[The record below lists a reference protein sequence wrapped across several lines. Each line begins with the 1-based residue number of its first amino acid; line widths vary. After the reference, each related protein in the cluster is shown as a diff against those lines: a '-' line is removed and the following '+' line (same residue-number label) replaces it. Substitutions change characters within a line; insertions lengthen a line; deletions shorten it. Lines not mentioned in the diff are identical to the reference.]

1 MEHHTLTHKIACLS
15 VLAGLVATSTLMT
28 MDNMHWYRAR
38 LWNNEPRSP
47 KVPYQSFDMIFGG
60 GATTHGFDNTG
71 DKTPIFGI
79 YGPENLHKLGIN
91 VPSVSNP
98 DERLKAN
105 FGTQFM
111 LYEVQLEGTWN
122 FCHGVFARM
131 HLPIRIMRAYN
142 IQPLSTASYNPET
155 TEWKSVNSQLEALY
169 ATHNLQ
175 AHQVKETGPGDLSLL
190 LGYSHT
196 FYQSCSRLDYVDL
209 CLQTGILTPTGTKR
223 DLKNPFSI
231 PLGYNGHVGLPIIGD
246 LATGLW
252 DWFTI
257 GVHAE
262 GLILFKRGE
271 LLRPVSYDNQPFLRL
286 TEPLERKVKPGNLWN
301 VSWYV
306 KADHIA
312 YGLSLLFGFSHDQQ
326 GASRIEWHADDA
338 AQKLHDPTLEGWNMN
353 VLHSLIEYDWSTEEN
368 HHGPR
373 MQFVYDYII
382 NGRNILD
389 TSMINGAFGLDFE
402 WCF

>member
-1 MEHHTLTHKIACLS
+1 MEHKIVAQNIACLAA
-15 VLAGLVATSTLMT
+15 LAGLLATASVMS

-60 GATTHGFDNTG
+60 GSTTHGFDNKG
-71 DKTPIFGI
+71 NKTTIFGI
-79 YGPENLHKLGIN
+79 YGPENLHKLGITH
-91 VPSVSNP
+91 PSVNDP
-98 DERLKAN
+98 DERLQAT
-105 FGTQFM
+105 FGSQFN
-111 LYEVQLEGTWN
+111 LYEVQLQGTWN
-122 FCHGVFARM
+122 FCHGLFARM
-131 HLPIRIMRAYN
+131 HLPIRIMRIYD
-142 IQPLSTASYNPET
+142 IKPISTASYNENSDV
-155 TEWKSVNSQLEALY
+155 WKPVTAQLNTLFAQ
-169 ATHNLQ
+169 HDMQ
-175 AHQVKETGPGDLSLL
+175 AHQVTETGPGDLSLMV
-190 LGYSHT
+190 GYSHT
-196 FYQSCSRLDYVDL
+196 FYESCSRLDYVDF

-246 LATGLW
+246 LAGGMW
-252 DWFTI
+252 DWFTFGI
-257 GVHAE
+257 HAE
-262 GLILFKRGE
+262 GLVLFKRNE
-271 LLRPVSYDNQPFLRL
+271 QFRPVTYDNQPFVRFA
-286 TEPLERKVKPGNLWN
+286 EPLERKVKAGNLWD

-312 YGLSLLFGFSHDQQ
+312 CGLSLLFGFSHDQQ
-326 GASRIEWHADDA
+326 AASSVEWHVDDA
-338 AQKLHDPTLEGWNMN
+338 AKSLHDPMLEGWNMN

-373 MQFVYDYII
+373 IQFAYDYII

-389 TSMINGAFGLDFE
+389 TSMINGALGIDFE